1 MTEEEKT
8 KKEQEEKNKKTL
20 EESDAKTKKEQEE
33 NARKERDERDK
44 SSIWRVIFFLILL
57 GISFI
62 AMISFQATSKSES
75 QILEESFSKL
85 SDSSIDSVK
94 QSVEII
100 KLDTVVFNQ
109 LKEATKITERLD
121 NYKLFFITFGT
132 CLLIAGACFV
142 SGAFTGFL
150 FGIPRIINSSYY
162 RNDKNKS
169 DNVIVH
175 NDNLVQISDW
185 LTKIIV
191 GIALTEIYKIPTF
204 LNSIGEK
211 ISPTINPAQINEKS
225 SVIVAIAIVL
235 YFLILGF
242 LAVYFW
248 TRIYFG
254 KILKDE
260 ISSTSESSTNNSN
273 NEMAVSEKPIE

>member
-1 MTEEEKT
+1 MKEEEENA
-8 KKEQEEKNKKTL
+8 KKEQEEKNKKSL
-20 EESDAKTKKEQEE
+20 EDTAAKAKKEQEE
-33 NARKERDERDK
+33 KEAREESEKR
-44 SSIWRVIFFLILL
+44 SIWKFILL
-57 GISFI
+57 LVLFGVAFI
-62 AMISFQATSKSES
+62 LMISFQATSKSDF
-75 QILEESFSKL
+75 QIMKESFNELSESKV
-85 SDSSIDSVK
+85 DSIKHFVG
-94 QSVEII
+94 II
-100 KLDTVVFNQ
+100 NKDTVVINQ
-109 LKEATKITERLD
+109 LKTNESPERLN

-204 LNSIGEK
+204 LNRIGEK
-211 ISPTINPAQINEKS
+211 ISPTINPAHINEKS
-225 SVIVAIAIVL
+225 SIIIAIAIVL

-260 ISSTSESSTNNSN
+260 ISASSESSTNKSN
-273 NEMAVSEKPIE
+273 N